1 MTLSGRSG
9 TSDTSLARLGNIE
22 VSKFET
28 PTGAR
33 LRLRRVERDPVAGRR
48 PAEAYLDP
56 LELEGLTRA
65 RHKPF
70 PPLQAAKGP
79 SDELLVRAAA
89 GERLE
94 HLQNE
99 FALVGVAVARST
111 AGEAL
116 LVRDLNAGLGILL
129 TPKELEALLHARHM
143 DFAPLVDTSDLVAIP
158 EPDIDQV

>member
-1 MTLSGRSG
+1 MTPVDRGG
-9 TSDTSLARLGNIE
+9 ASDTSLARLGSVE

-33 LRLRRVERDPVAGRR
+33 LRLRRIEHE
-48 PAEAYLDP
+48 PAETFLDP

-65 RHKPF
+65 RHKLF
-70 PPLQAAKGP
+70 PPLHASKGP
-79 SDELLVRAAA
+79 PDESLVRAVA

-94 HLQNE
+94 RLQNE
-99 FALVGVAVARST
+99 FALVGVAVARSN

-116 LVRDLNAGLGILL
+116 LIRDMNAGLGILL
-129 TPKELEALLHARHM
+129 TADELEALLRARHM

-158 EPDIDQV
+158 EPDIDEV

>member
-1 MTLSGRSG
+1 MALTGRSG
-9 TSDTSLARLGNIE
+9 TTDVSLARLGNVE

-33 LRLRRVERDPVAGRR
+33 LRLRRVENES
-48 PAEAYLDP
+48 AEAYLDP

-70 PPLQAAKGP
+70 PPLQASKAP
-79 SDELLVRAAA
+79 PDQSLVRAAA

-99 FALVGVAVARST
+99 FALVGIAVARSK

-116 LVRDLNAGLGILL
+116 LIRDLNAGLDILL
-129 TPKELEALLHARHM
+129 TPKELEALLRARHM

-158 EPDIDQV
+158 EPDIDEV

>member
-1 MTLSGRSG
+1 MATLGHGSS
-9 TSDTSLARLGNIE
+9 SDTSLARLGNVE

-33 LRLRRVERDPVAGRR
+33 LRLRRVEREPM
-48 PAEAYLDP
+48 EAFLDP
-56 LELEGLTRA
+56 LELEALTRA

-70 PPLQAAKGP
+70 RPLQGAAAP
-79 SDELLVRAAA
+79 VDESLVRAAA

-99 FALVGVAVARST
+99 FALVGVAVARSK

-116 LVRDLNAGLGILL
+116 FIRDLNAGLAILL
-129 TPKELEALLHARHM
+129 TPKELEALLRARHM

-158 EPDIDQV
+158 EPDIDEV

>member
-1 MTLSGRSG
+1 MALIGRSG
-9 TSDTSLARLGNIE
+9 SSDTSLARLGNVE

-28 PTGAR
+28 PTGPR
-33 LRLRRVERDPVAGRR
+33 LRLRRVEREPL
-48 PAEAYLDP
+48 EAFLDP

-70 PPLQAAKGP
+70 APLQAAKAP
-79 SDELLVRAAA
+79 LDESLVRAGV

-94 HLQNE
+94 RLQNE
-99 FALVGVAVARST
+99 FALVGVAVARSE

-116 LVRDLNAGLGILL
+116 LIRDMNAGLGILL
-129 TPKELEALLHARHM
+129 TPEELEALLRARHM

-158 EPDIDQV
+158 EPDIDEV

>member
-1 MTLSGRSG
+1 MSGHRHDDG
-9 TSDTSLARLGNIE
+9 GDTALARVGDVE

-33 LRLRRVERDPVAGRR
+33 LRLRRVAREPL
-48 PAEAYLDP
+48 EAYLDP

-70 PPLQAAKGP
+70 APLDAVEAPPDDSLA
-79 SDELLVRAAA
+79 RAYK

-94 HLQNE
+94 RLQNE
-99 FALVGVAVARST
+99 FALVGVAVTRSQ

-116 LVRDLNAGLGILL
+116 FIRDMHAGQGIVL
-129 TPKELEALLHARHM
+129 TPDEVEALLRARHM
-143 DFAPLVDTSDLVAIP
+143 DYAPLVDTSDLVAIP
-158 EPDIDQV
+158 EPDIDEV